1 MLGGASQIRTPHP
14 GRGITRRPYA
24 GSGQSNRNRAG
35 APRICLEVV
44 DGKAPEGW
52 TLPVRLVFAAL
63 SLVVSIT
70 NASGQSVVPR
80 IAVSDTGFV
89 ISGTGQPFTP
99 WGFNYDRDW
108 EYRLIEEYWEDDWA
122 KVEEDFR
129 ELHALGANV
138 VRICLQYHRFMDGPS
153 APNERN
159 LSRLRDLVIL
169 AEEHG
174 IYLDIVGLGS
184 FRPEE
189 DPAWYADLSEPE
201 RWAAQARF
209 WETIART
216 LADRPG
222 VFAFN
227 LMNEPIVT
235 GERLERGAWVHP
247 EDIEG
252 LHYVEYINL
261 DPAGRDRA
269 DIAVAW
275 VRQMKQAI
283 RMHDRERPITVGMFP
298 VLGLVD
304 GSGFSPRRLAAEL
317 DFISAHLYPRAGRVD
332 ETLELLEGYDVGLPV
347 FIEEAF
353 PIDSSLDDYRTF
365 LEGSRAIAD
374 GWMGFYWGETAD
386 DLRQRD
392 EPLAALVLSAT
403 NVFEESRPR

>member
-1 MLGGASQIRTPHP
+1 M
-14 GRGITRRPYA
+14 
-24 GSGQSNRNRAG
+24 
-35 APRICLEVV
+35 
-44 DGKAPEGW
+44 
-52 TLPVRLVFAAL
+52 RLVFAAL
-63 SLVVSIT
+63 SLTVGVT
-70 NASGQSVVPR
+70 NALAQSAVPR
-80 IAVSDTGFV
+80 IAVSGDRFV
-89 ISGTGQPFTP
+89 VASSGATFTP

-108 EYRLIEEYWEDDWA
+108 EYRLIEEYWEDDWSR
-122 KVEEDFR
+122 VEEDFR

-169 AEEHG
+169 AEGLG

-184 FRPEE
+184 FRPEQ
-189 DPAWYADLSEPE
+189 DPAWYVELSEPE
-201 RWAAQARF
+201 RWAAQAKF
-209 WETIART
+209 WETIAQT

-247 EDIEG
+247 QEIEG
-252 LHYVEYINL
+252 QHYVEYINL

-304 GSGFSPRRLAAEL
+304 GSGFSPMRLAADL
-317 DFISAHLYPRAGRVD
+317 DFISVHLYPRTGRVD
-332 ETLELLEGYDVGLPV
+332 EALKLLQGYDVGLPV

-353 PIDSSLDDYRTF
+353 PIDSGLEDYRNF

-374 GWMGFYWGETAD
+374 GWMSFYWGETAE
-386 DLRQRD
+386 DLRRRE
-392 EPLAALVLSAT
+392 EPLARHVFGAIG
-403 NVFEESRPR
+403 VFEDFRPR